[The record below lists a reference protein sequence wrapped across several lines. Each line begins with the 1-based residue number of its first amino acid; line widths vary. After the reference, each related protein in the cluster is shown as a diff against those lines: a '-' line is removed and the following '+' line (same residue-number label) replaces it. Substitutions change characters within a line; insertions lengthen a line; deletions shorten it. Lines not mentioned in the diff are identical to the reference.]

1 MPDPEID
8 IQTVIGS
15 LTTKIAQLT
24 AEMAVKDALIEALR
38 AQGADIM
45 AEPALTVVDD
55 EADEA

>member
-38 AQGADIM
+38 QTNSDTP
-45 AEPALTVVDD
+45 AE
-55 EADEA
+55 E

>member
-38 AQGADIM
+38 AQGANIM
-45 AEPALTVVDD
+45 AEPVEET
-55 EADEA
+55 